1 MISRSIAARL
11 MMPLAISMAML
22 CVLAG
27 IMVYAQFKVA
37 RANQAAIDGQSQVY
51 QLAEIRS
58 ISRALQRDALN
69 LISETDEKSREA
81 IRAKFDKRLETF
93 KSELDSFSKAIDE
106 SIVPTAFFD
115 SQHTVAKEVADVAG
129 FANAGDRAGALVDFR
144 TNVRPAEQAASK
156 IADERIE
163 TLSKTVEE
171 RLAAADASESLA
183 RIILFAATFILTV
196 AGLAFGYRMTRRG
209 VVQPLLGLQSA
220 MGELAAGKTSLAI
233 PYIERED
240 EVGHMAQSMARF
252 RDQLAA
258 AEKAKEVQAELIV
271 SSIGAGLDEL
281 ANGNLTA
288 RVDAELI
295 GGFAKLKADF
305 NRAMTEMSR
314 TMQAVNKATT
324 GINGGAGEIRQA
336 SGDLADRT
344 ERQAAGLE
352 ETAAALS
359 EVTSG
364 VKETADGAQSASN
377 AISATQEQAT
387 EGRKVLS
394 EAVTAMDDIQK
405 SAQEIA
411 QIINVIDGLSFQ
423 TNLLALNAGVEAARA
438 GEAGKGFAVVAS
450 EVRALAQRS
459 ADAASDI
466 KKLIQDSGQL
476 VDRGVGLVG
485 QSGQAFERIVEQ
497 VGEVSRL
504 VNHITDQTN
513 RQSMTLSQVNV
524 AVREMDSTTQQNAA
538 MVEETN
544 AAVQSLASEASRL
557 DDLVSRF
564 RVDNAAPTA
573 AHAPA
578 PVPAPAVASVRA
590 ALAPA
595 PVQPRTRGALALK
608 AAPAAEDWTDF

>member
-1 MISRSIAARL
+1 MSKDVEARL
-11 MMPLAISMAML
+11 ASA
-22 CVLAG
+22 
-27 IMVYAQFKVA
+27 
-37 RANQAAIDGQSQVY
+37 
-51 QLAEIRS
+51 
-58 ISRALQRDALN
+58 
-69 LISETDEKSREA
+69 
-81 IRAKFDKRLETF
+81 
-93 KSELDSFSKAIDE
+93 DSA
-106 SIVPTAFFD
+106 
-115 SQHTVAKEVADVAG
+115 
-129 FANAGDRAGALVDFR
+129 
-144 TNVRPAEQAASK
+144 
-156 IADERIE
+156 
-163 TLSKTVEE
+163 
-171 RLAAADASESLA
+171 ESLA
-183 RIILFAATFILTV
+183 RLILFASTIVLTV
-196 AGLAFGYRMTRRG
+196 AGLGFGFMMTRKG
-209 VVQPLLGLQSA
+209 VVQPLLGLREA
-220 MGELAAGKTSLAI
+220 MGRLAAGNTSVVI
-233 PYIERED
+233 PYAERAD

-258 AEKAKEVQAELIV
+258 AEKAKEAQAELIV
-271 SSIGAGLDEL
+271 TSIGAGLNEL
-281 ANGNLTA
+281 AGGNLTA
-288 RVDAELI
+288 RVDADLT
-295 GGFAKLKADF
+295 GPFAQLKADF

-314 TMQAVNKATT
+314 TLQSVNRATT

-336 SGDLADRT
+336 SGDLAERT

-352 ETAAALS
+352 ETAAALT

-364 VKETADGAQSASN
+364 VKETAEGAQSASS
-377 AISATQEQAT
+377 AIGVTQQQAT

-411 QIINVIDGLSFQ
+411 QIIAVIDGLSFQ

-466 KKLIQDSGQL
+466 KKLIQGSGQL

-497 VGEVSRL
+497 VAEVSRL

-544 AAVQSLASEASRL
+544 AAVQSLAEEAGRL
-557 DDLVSRF
+557 DQLVSRF
-564 RVDNAAPTA
+564 RVDGSASAPAPVYAATP
-573 AHAPA
+573 APA
-578 PVPAPAVASVRA
+578 PVPA
-590 ALAPA
+590 APA
-595 PVQPRTRGALALK
+595 PAPALAQPRTQGALALK
-608 AAPAAEDWTDF
+608 AAPSEEDWTDF

>member
-11 MMPLAISMAML
+11 MLPLAISMAML
-22 CVLAG
+22 CALAG
-27 IMVYAQFKVA
+27 IMVYAQVMVA
-37 RANQAAIDGQSQVY
+37 NATEAALKGQEQVNR
-51 QLAEIRS
+51 LGELRS

-69 LISETDEKSREA
+69 LVTETDGDALEGIREKFNSRME
-81 IRAKFDKRLETF
+81 KFTG
-93 KSELDSFSKAIDE
+93 ELASFSKDVDE
-106 SIVPTAFFD
+106 SVVPAAYFD
-115 SQHTVAKEVADVAG
+115 SQRDVAKELADVAAK
-129 FANAGDRAGALVDFR
+129 ANGGDQAGALADFR
-144 TNVRPAEQAASK
+144 SQVRPAERGASK
-156 IADERIE
+156 VADERIE
-163 TLSKTVEE
+163 TLAEE
-171 RLAAADASESLA
+171 VKARRAAAESSETLA
-183 RIILFAATFILTV
+183 RIILFASTAVLTV
-196 AGLAFGYRMTRRG
+196 AGLAFGFMMTRKG
-209 VVQPLLGLQSA
+209 VVQPLLSLREA
-220 MGELAAGKTSLAI
+220 MGELAAGNTNLII
-233 PYIERED
+233 PYANRED

-258 AEKAKEVQAELIV
+258 AEKAKEAQAELIV
-271 SSIGAGLDEL
+271 SSIGTGLNEL
-281 ANGNLTA
+281 ANSNLTA
-288 RVDAELI
+288 RVDADLT
-295 GGFAKLKADF
+295 GPFAQLKADF
-305 NRAMTEMSR
+305 NRAMTEISR
-314 TMQAVNKATT
+314 TMQSVNRATT

-336 SGDLADRT
+336 SGDLAERT

-352 ETAAALS
+352 ETAAALT
-359 EVTSG
+359 EVTVG
-364 VKETADGAQSASN
+364 VKETAEGALSASN
-377 AISATQEQAT
+377 AIGVTQEQAT

-466 KKLIQDSGQL
+466 KKLIQGSGQL

-485 QSGQAFERIVEQ
+485 KSGQAFERIVEQ
-497 VGEVSRL
+497 VSEVSRL

-544 AAVQSLASEASRL
+544 AAVQSLAAEASRL
-557 DDLVSRF
+557 DDLVSKF
-564 RVDNAAPTA
+564 RVDNDHAAPA
-573 AHAPA
+573 RA
-578 PVPAPAVASVRA
+578 PVPVPVPVAAPVRA
-590 ALAPA
+590 APA
-595 PVQPRTRGALALK
+595 RTQPRTQGALALK
-608 AAPAAEDWTDF
+608 AAPAEEDWAEF